1 VILLDTNVLS
11 ELARA
16 APDPAVLAW
25 ADAIPVARLCTTAI
39 TEAEVRFG
47 IELLPPGRRRERL
60 ELALEAVFRG
70 VIAGRVL
77 PFDRAAALIYG
88 GLAAQ
93 RRRIGRSID
102 VPDLQIA
109 AIAVARGVDAIVTR
123 NHRDFEGCG
132 VSLIDPWVVVA

>member
-1 VILLDTNVLS
+1 MILLDTNVLS

-16 APDPAVLAW
+16 TPKPAVLSW
-25 ADAIPVARLCTTAI
+25 ADAIPVTRLYTTAI

-47 IELLPPGRRRERL
+47 IELLPSGRRREML
-60 ELALEAVFRG
+60 ELALNAVFRG

-77 PFDRAAALIYG
+77 PFDRAAALVYG
-88 GLAAQ
+88 QLAAR
-93 RRRIGRSID
+93 RRRIGGGVS

-109 AIAVARGVDAIVTR
+109 AIAVARGVDAIVSR

-132 VSLIDPWVVVA
+132 VPVVNPWTTA

>member
-1 VILLDTNVLS
+1 MILLDTNVLS

-16 APDPAVLAW
+16 VPDPAVLAW
-25 ADAIPVARLCTTAI
+25 ADAVPVAHFCTTAI

-47 IELLPPGRRRERL
+47 VELLPPGRRRERL
-60 ELALEAVFRG
+60 ELALDAVFRG

-77 PFDRAAALIYG
+77 PFDRAAALVYG
-88 GLAAQ
+88 RLAAQ
-93 RRRIGRSID
+93 RRRLGRGVDI
-102 VPDLQIA
+102 PDLQIA

-132 VSLIDPWVVVA
+132 VSLVDPWIGT